1 MKGEVSMPS
10 FEDFYFDSSTGKNRI
25 HARKCLPDG
34 APRAVI
40 QIEHGIAEHINR
52 YDDFASFL
60 AENGFVAVGDDHL
73 GHGQTVTD
81 PADLGF
87 FAESDG
93 WDHVIRDMDKLRD
106 LMHAEYP
113 DLPYIFFGH
122 SMGSFL
128 TRTYL
133 IEHPDKYDAAIISGT
148 GQQGRA
154 LVFAGYTAANLLVK
168 KSGPRGD
175 GQKLNDMAFGSY
187 CKKIPNPRT
196 PFDWLSRD
204 EANVDKYIADPLC
217 GFVAKVSLYRDMMA
231 GIRFIGSQKNV
242 DKMNK
247 DAPIYFMSGEEDP
260 VGDYGAGVEKAY
272 RSFCDAG
279 IKDVMIRLYPGGRH
293 EMLNEINREDVYRD
307 ILKWLNDKMN
317 KIA

>member
-1 MKGEVSMPS
+1 M
-10 FEDFYFDSSTGKNRI
+10 
-25 HARKCLPDG
+25 
-34 APRAVI
+34 I

-52 YDDFASFL
+52 YDDFACFL
-60 AENGFVAVGDDHL
+60 AENGFVVVGDDHL
-73 GHGQTVTD
+73 GHGQTITD

-87 FAESDG
+87 FADSDG
-93 WDHVIRDMDKLRD
+93 WNYVVKDMDKLRD
-106 LMHAEYP
+106 LMHREYP

-148 GQQGRA
+148 GQQGKA
-154 LVFAGYTAANLLVK
+154 LVFAGYTAANLMVRKL
-168 KSGPRGD
+168 GARGD

-204 EANVDKYIADPLC
+204 AANVDKYIEDPLC
-217 GFVAKVSLYRDMMA
+217 GFVAKVSLYRDMMS
-231 GIRFIGSQKNV
+231 GIRFIGNQKNV

-247 DAPIYFMSGEEDP
+247 EAPIYFMSGEEDP

-272 RSFCDAG
+272 KSFCDAG

-293 EMLNEINREDVYRD
+293 EMLNEINRQDVYRD
-307 ILKWLNDKMN
+307 ILKWLNDKMK

>member
-1 MKGEVSMPS
+1 MPI
-10 FEDFYFDSSTGKNRI
+10 FEDFTFESSTGRNRI
-25 HARKCLPDG
+25 HARKCMPDG
-34 APRAVI
+34 SPRAVI

-60 AENGFVAVGDDHL
+60 AENGFVVVGDDHL
-73 GHGQTVTD
+73 GHGQTITD

-87 FAESDG
+87 FAEKDG
-93 WDHVIRDMDKLRD
+93 WDYVIRDMDKLRD

-133 IEHPDKYDAAIISGT
+133 IEHPEKYDAAIISGT

-154 LVFAGYTAANLLVK
+154 LVFAGYTMANLLVK
-168 KSGPRGD
+168 KLGPRGD

-204 EANVDKYIADPLC
+204 AANVDKDIADPLC
-217 GFVAKVSLYRDMMA
+217 GFVAKVSLYRDMME
-231 GIRFIGSQKNV
+231 GIRFISDQKNV

-272 RSFCDAG
+272 KSFCDAG
-279 IKDVMIRLYPGGRH
+279 VKDVMIRLYPGGRH
-293 EMLNEINREDVYRD
+293 EMLNEINRADVYQD
-307 ILKWLNDKMN
+307 ILKWLNKKME